1 MGVLGYLLSAAFS
14 TVTQLSVKT
23 SAHFWVDFADLISKQ
38 SMSVLSWQLTQQYRR
53 FPCARCDRV
62 DSPPCLLRNSG
73 WRVGSV
79 PSPSPLLL
87 FHPHPYSLGRLRSS
101 RPKPIPSWNPR
112 WRLLN
117 KNALPRQNTPA
128 LQASES
134 FNFDQAHAF
143 SQTPSGP
150 S

>member
-1 MGVLGYLLSAAFS
+1 M
-14 TVTQLSVKT
+14 
-23 SAHFWVDFADLISKQ
+23 
-38 SMSVLSWQLTQQYRR
+38 
-53 FPCARCDRV
+53 
-62 DSPPCLLRNSG
+62 
-73 WRVGSV
+73 
-79 PSPSPLLL
+79 
-87 FHPHPYSLGRLRSS
+87 SS
-101 RPKPIPSWNPR
+101 RPKPIPSC
-112 WRLLN
+112 LLN

>member
-1 MGVLGYLLSAAFS
+1 M
-14 TVTQLSVKT
+14 
-23 SAHFWVDFADLISKQ
+23 
-38 SMSVLSWQLTQQYRR
+38 
-53 FPCARCDRV
+53 
-62 DSPPCLLRNSG
+62 
-73 WRVGSV
+73 
-79 PSPSPLLL
+79 
-87 FHPHPYSLGRLRSS
+87 SS

-128 LQASES
+128 LQATES
-134 FNFDQAHAF
+134 FNFDQAQAF